1 VSPPHGGEGRRPP
14 GHPERGAVLVVIIA
28 LKYLKGSLFLV
39 AGLALAVFRRDPSS
53 RWLLRAAE
61 KADGDPRLRLT
72 ARLLREIS
80 HGFELHYSAI
90 VAACVI
96 AGFALCAEGTFLVLG
111 YTWAPWVT
119 IFLTGVWIPVEVWEL
134 LHRFSP
140 RTFVLMVVN
149 LGIVVYLFQHRKD
162 FHRRV
167 GEETPK
173 D

>member
-1 VSPPHGGEGRRPP
+1 VSPSHAGEGRRPA

-28 LKYLKGSLFLV
+28 LKYLKGALFLV
-39 AGLALAVFRRDPSS
+39 AGLALAVFQRDPSS
-53 RWLLRAAE
+53 RWLVRTAE

-72 ARLLREIS
+72 AHLLREIS
-80 HGFELHYSAI
+80 HGFELHFSAI

-96 AGFALCAEGTFLVLG
+96 AGLALCAEGTFLLLG
-111 YTWAPWVT
+111 YAWAPWVT
-119 IFLTGVWIPVEVWEL
+119 IFLTGVWVPVEVWEL

-140 RTFVLMVVN
+140 RTFVLTLVN
-149 LGIVVYLFQHRKD
+149 LAIVVYLFLHRKD

-167 GEETPK
+167 GKDSPK